1 MAGKI
6 HFDLVSPERML
17 LSEDVDMVTLPGAEG
32 DFGVFAGHAP
42 VISTLRPGII
52 DVQGGSEPALRLYV
66 RGGFAEVD
74 SEKIIVLAEEAVPL
88 KELDAANLD
97 QRIKNAE
104 EDVSTARS
112 DEERMR
118 AQGALEHLRQLRAAL

>member
-74 SEKIIVLAEEAVPL
+74 AEKIIVLAEEAVPL
-88 KELDAANLD
+88 KELDSANLD

-104 EDVSTARS
+104 EDVATARS
-112 DEERMR
+112 DEERAR
-118 AQGALEHLRQLRAAL
+118 GQAALEHLRQLRAAL

>member
-1 MAGKI
+1 MADKI

-74 SEKIIVLAEEAVPL
+74 AEKIIVLAEEAVPL

-104 EDVSTARS
+104 EDVATAKS